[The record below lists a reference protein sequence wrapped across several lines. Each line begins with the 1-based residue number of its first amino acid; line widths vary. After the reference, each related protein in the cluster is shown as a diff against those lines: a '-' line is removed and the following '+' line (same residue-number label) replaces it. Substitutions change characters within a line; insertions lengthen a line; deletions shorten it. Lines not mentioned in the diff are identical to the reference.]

1 MARPKWQRE
10 GLGEE
15 FKGNLKAD
23 RRRREGL
30 EEEFESN
37 FKGIRKRARNG
48 AGAV

>member
-23 RRRREGL
+23 LRRREG
-30 EEEFESN
+30 ESESEPEMAP
-37 FKGIRKRARNG
+37 GRSRRG
-48 AGAV
+48 V